1 MKDLTDYAV
10 ICKGVS
16 VPQENA
22 TLRVFP
28 IQTSLPLVDAV
39 KGAASL
45 IPADVD
51 GNMPRSDAGDVLDNV
66 ISVQHRSG
74 GYCRMVAKL
83 VAPSMSGSQAT
94 YASGSW
100 HASDSDSDSDS
111 ELTFTAKAPGAEGNE
126 LKILISRDNKDLYLS
141 IYRGDTELLSVQAAD
156 TALDDLNDLMACT
169 DKDTNNS
176 VGDFVTI
183 EGSASFFDFSTET
196 AVIQL
201 SGGVN
206 GSVGDVSGIANARGF
221 VLAEHDDSDAEWKPV
236 AVASIDAG
244 IDLTK
249 PELYVAFTFSKTN
262 NYQSVSFSPNAFA
275 TIEDLNA
282 INGLNGLH
290 IAYDHVSGD
299 IKLID
304 KDGKVLDQA
313 NLHMDADTII
323 ADGEEGYKYVKTDR
337 NQDIHSA
344 KAFMPDATLHDESRD
359 IYAHGTA
366 WESVDALGYVPA
378 NACFLVDAAKD
389 EAFAELMQ
397 TSGYAGALSA
407 MATLQ
412 AQMEDAQAIL
422 TNDPTNAEAL
432 ATMTDAMAQL
442 GTVSNNLEAAQAFLN
457 TPDNLKIVEDMRHRV
472 IHGESGAV
480 VGIRVYTTTTTTTEG
495 GDPGH
500 LITTTTTTHKDY
512 IFGGEYLN
520 KVTNANGTFL
530 VEAKDELVA
539 TQLADN
545 LPEDLQ
551 SQRIEEQYSPDAFVW
566 TVGSETGNDTFAQ
579 KMNAAAQSMG
589 FHVGDD
595 IPLGTNIAVL
605 INSDTDHMSAS
616 GGFDAQKYMHDGD
629 ENNYA
634 EDLIN
639 EQRNLA
645 KEELAAWNKQHPALI
660 HDPLNGTRIS
670 SAGLDVRNGKIEIGN
685 GIANDDNDSVKRYV
699 IETDIPAASVT
710 GGREDRGLQ
719 IGVIASQSSTTDN
732 ETTVYTDVK
741 KDILTIN
748 AENYIS
754 GAPTCLA
761 LLKCHKADD
770 GNGSTILTADLTET
784 QTIDNEEVTVNV
796 GRITANFLA
805 SGEENSGVFTL
816 TITDMRANN
825 GFGDVPRIVEIDPVY
840 KNGADIT
847 EAVPVQRSLSAIATA
862 ETNQAGHS
870 QISVACTKVLDWA
883 QAIDLGGTV
892 ATTEADPDAQQ
903 VSGGNYVK
911 PNGQE
916 LYLIVKVY

>member
-10 ICKGVS
+10 ICKGVT

-45 IPADVD
+45 IPSDVD
-51 GNMPRSDAGDVLDNV
+51 GNMPRNDAGDVLDNV

-83 VAPSMSGSQAT
+83 VAPSMLGSQAT
-94 YASGSW
+94 HASGSW
-100 HASDSDSDSDS
+100 QSGES
-111 ELTFTAKAPGAEGNE
+111 ELTFTAKDTGAEGNQ
-126 LKILISRDNKDLYLS
+126 LRIQISSSEVTLYLS
-141 IYRGDTELLSVQAAD
+141 IYRGDIQLLSVHAAD
-156 TALDDLNDLMACT
+156 TDLDDLNKLMAVT
-169 DKDTNNS
+169 DKERNQS

-183 EGSASFFDFSTET
+183 EGSANFSDLPANDTVE
-196 AVIQL
+196 IEL

-206 GSVGDVSGIANARGF
+206 GSVGGLSGINTAKGF
-221 VLAEHDDSDAEWKPV
+221 VLAEYDDSDAEWKPV

-244 IDLTK
+244 IDLSK

-282 INGLNGLH
+282 INGLDGLH
-290 IAYDHVSGD
+290 IAYDHMSGD

-304 KDGKVLDQA
+304 GDGKVLDQA
-313 NLHMDADTII
+313 NLHLDADTII

-344 KAFMPDATLHDESRD
+344 KAFMPDAPLHDEARD
-359 IYAHGTA
+359 IYAQGTA

-397 TSGYAGALSA
+397 TSGYTGALSA

-412 AQMEDAQAIL
+412 AQMEDAQAAL
-422 TNDPTNAEAL
+422 TADPTNAEAQ
-432 ATMTDAMAQL
+432 ATLNNVIAQL
-442 GTVSNNLEAAQAFLN
+442 GTVTNNLASAQAFLN

-480 VGIRVYTTTTTTTEG
+480 VGIRVYTTTTTEDEN
-495 GDPGH
+495 DPEH

-520 KVTNANGTFL
+520 KVTNTNGTFL
-530 VEAKDELVA
+530 VEAQDDLVA

-566 TVGSETGNDTFAQ
+566 TVGSDTGNGTASDTFAQ

-595 IPLGTNIAVL
+595 IPLGTNIENL
-605 INSDTDHMSAS
+605 IGSVEGNMSAS

-634 EDLIN
+634 EDLVD

-670 SAGLDVRNGKIEIGN
+670 ASGLDVRNGKIEIGN

-699 IETDIPAASVT
+699 IETDIPATGAV

-719 IGVIASQSSTTDN
+719 IGVIDSQSSTTDN
-732 ETTVYTDVK
+732 DTTVYTDVK

-748 AENYIS
+748 AEDYIS

-761 LLKCHKADD
+761 LLKCHKDSK
-770 GNGSTILTADLTET
+770 GLTADLTET
-784 QTIDNEEVTVNV
+784 QTVDNEEVEVNV
-796 GRITANFLA
+796 GRITANFNA
-805 SGEENSGVFTL
+805 RGMEDGGGVFTM
-816 TITDMRANN
+816 TIEDLRANN
-825 GFGDVPRIVEIDPVY
+825 DFGDVPRIVEIIPVY
-840 KNGADIT
+840 KSGADASEAVPAQRSISAIAGADINNK
-847 EAVPVQRSLSAIATA
+847 SMLSIRC
-862 ETNQAGHS
+862 S
-870 QISVACTKVLDWA
+870 QVIDWA
-883 QAIDLGGTV
+883 QSIDLGGTV
-892 ATTEADPDAQQ
+892 EIDNG
-903 VSGGNYVK
+903 SEISEE
-911 PNGQE
+911 PNGME